1 MTVRSILNE
10 ESDYSEENKS
20 GNEDFRSTILQTF
33 QFERE
38 QEKSVVMR
46 AVRKKKLFYKII
58 MFQLSIRLHIRVGNL
73 NWCKCRH
80 CAKMRLEK

>member
-1 MTVRSILNE
+1 MTVRSIFHE

-38 QEKSVVMR
+38 QEKKCGNESHE
-46 AVRKKKLFYKII
+46 KKKYCYKII
-58 MFQLSIRLHIRVGNL
+58 MFQLSIKLHIRIGNL
-73 NWCKCRH
+73 NWCKC
-80 CAKMRLEK
+80 

>member
-46 AVRKKKLFYKII
+46 AMRKKIYYVIKLLCFSCLLGYILELEI
-58 MFQLSIRLHIRVGNL
+58 SIGANVGIAQ
-73 NWCKCRH
+73 K
-80 CAKMRLEK
+80 

>member
-38 QEKSVVMR
+38 QEESVVMR
-46 AVRKKKLFYKII
+46 AMRKKIYVIKLLCFSCLLGYISELEI
-58 MFQLSIRLHIRVGNL
+58 SIGANVDIAQ
-73 NWCKCRH
+73 K
-80 CAKMRLEK
+80 

>member
-46 AVRKKKLFYKII
+46 AMRKKIYYVIKLLCFSCLLGYISELEI
-58 MFQLSIRLHIRVGNL
+58 SIGANVDIAQ
-73 NWCKCRH
+73 K
-80 CAKMRLEK
+80 

>member
-38 QEKSVVMR
+38 QEESVVMR
-46 AVRKKKLFYKII
+46 AMRKKIYVIKLLCFSYLLGYISELEI
-58 MFQLSIRLHIRVGNL
+58 SIGANVDIAQ
-73 NWCKCRH
+73 K
-80 CAKMRLEK
+80 

>member
-46 AVRKKKLFYKII
+46 AMRKKIYYVIKLLCFNCLLGYISELEI
-58 MFQLSIRLHIRVGNL
+58 SIGANVDIAQ
-73 NWCKCRH
+73 K
-80 CAKMRLEK
+80 